1 VRNIGSDIEMKTD
14 SDDSVVKIK
23 KEKRKK
29 RGRPAKNPKK
39 EIFEEDLIPVIPEKS
54 LTTKTIVSK

>member
-1 VRNIGSDIEMKTD
+1 MKSE
-14 SDDSVVKIK
+14 SDDSIKKIK

-39 EIFEEDLIPVIPEKS
+39 EIFEEDLIPVIPEK
-54 LTTKTIVSK
+54 LPTAKTIVTK

>member
-1 VRNIGSDIEMKTD
+1 MRNIGSDIEMKTD

-39 EIFEEDLIPVIPEKS
+39 EIFEEDLSPVIPEKS